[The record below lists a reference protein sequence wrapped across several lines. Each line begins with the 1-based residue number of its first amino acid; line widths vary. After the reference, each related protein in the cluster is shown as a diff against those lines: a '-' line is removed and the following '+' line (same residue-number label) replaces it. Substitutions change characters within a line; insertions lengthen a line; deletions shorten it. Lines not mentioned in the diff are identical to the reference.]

1 MKCNYT
7 YKGRTRKYNYYY
19 YCGGREQRPVSVCD
33 APQFKGRDVDR
44 VVWEWLVS
52 LIKNP
57 KALLDGLQGTKQ
69 ESAQENQ
76 ILIDRLE
83 IIEKKI
89 EDQDKQLAKLLD
101 LYLAGEFPRE
111 LLTERKTRLEENL
124 ASLRK
129 EHQELQDMI
138 ENVILSESQ
147 MEEIQ
152 KFCDGI
158 RDRVDIASF
167 EEKRQLLELLDVRG
181 KLAVENDEKV
191 VHVTCLIKLQPV
203 SLARTSHWRCNHKGT
218 QYLVA
223 ATLIIP
229 AYGGY

>member
-1 MKCNYT
+1 MARDRKEWIGVPVPVIIDEETFKRAGARVELNAQQADRSVKHQYLLGRRLKCVKCNYT

-33 APQFKGRDVDR
+33 APQFKGRDVDQ

-57 KALLDGLQGTKQ
+57 KALLNGLQGTKQ

-89 EDQDKQLAKLLD
+89 EDQDKQLAKFLD

-111 LLTERKTRLEENL
+111 LLTERKTCLEENL

-129 EHQELQDMI
+129 EHQELQNMI
-138 ENVILSESQ
+138 ENVTLSESQ
-147 MEEIQ
+147 MEEI
-152 KFCDGI
+152 
-158 RDRVDIASF
+158 
-167 EEKRQLLELLDVRG
+167 
-181 KLAVENDEKV
+181 
-191 VHVTCLIKLQPV
+191 
-203 SLARTSHWRCNHKGT
+203 
-218 QYLVA
+218 
-223 ATLIIP
+223 
-229 AYGGY
+229 